1 MSVMTRRD
9 GLVLS
14 MPEQEYHSGPELS
27 STGAKTLLRAPALY
41 QWQQEHRIEKAAYD
55 FGHAVHALVL
65 GTGLEVVIVEAD
77 TWMTKAAKE
86 ARADAYAAGKVP
98 MLAKDFIRAQ
108 RAANAVMEH
117 PIASTAFLT
126 SGAPEVSAFWTDEST
141 GVRCR
146 GRFDWLRDSAL
157 EIVDL
162 KTAADANP
170 ATFGRSVAKF
180 GYDLQA
186 AWYMDGYQAITGDRP
201 TFLHVVVEQHAPH
214 LVSVIQLDEEA
225 LHIGA
230 LKAARAREIYAEC
243 TKTGQWPGY
252 DPTVIHPVGLPQ
264 WAIYEEMDRE
274 EEVFIP

>member
-1 MSVMTRRD
+1 MSTTTDRD
-9 GLVLS
+9 GLVLDL
-14 MPEQEYHSGPELS
+14 PEADYHSGPELS

-41 QWQQEHRIEKAAYD
+41 KWQQEHPWHSDAFD
-55 FGHAVHALVL
+55 LGSVVHGLVL
-65 GTGLEVVIVEAD
+65 GTGWPVVVVEAD
-77 TWMTKAAKE
+77 SWRSKAAQDE
-86 ARADAYAAGKVP
+86 RRAARDAGQVPILLADYERAVRMADAV
-98 MLAKDFIRAQ
+98 
-108 RAANAVMEH
+108 ANH
-117 PIASTAFLT
+117 PIAGPLFTGDGHS
-126 SGAPEVSAFWTDEST
+126 EVSAFWTDEDT

-146 GRFDWLRDSAL
+146 ARFDRRNPGQ
-157 EIVDL
+157 IVDL

-170 ATFGRSVAKF
+170 AGFGRAVASF
-180 GYDLQA
+180 GYDLST
-186 AWYMDGYQAITGDRP
+186 AWYREAHEAVTGERP
-201 TFLHVVVEQHAPH
+201 EFLHVVVEKNAPH

-230 LKAARAREIYAEC
+230 LKAARAREVFAEC